1 MKGQTKVKV
10 LVTGGAGFIGSHL
23 VDALIN
29 KGFSVRV
36 LDNLSNGKIAN
47 FAHHKKNKN
56 FEFTRGSILN
66 ASLVAKMMID
76 IDLVFHLACLG
87 VRHSINHP
95 FENHRVNAEG
105 SLIVL
110 EKAYRAKV
118 EKFLYCSSSEVYGT
132 AEKVPMPESH
142 PTYPH
147 TVYGAGKLVGE
158 AYARAYFKTYGLKT
172 VVVRLFN
179 TFGPRS
185 HHEGDS
191 GEIIPK
197 AIVRALSDQPIL
209 IFGDGKQTRDFTFVT
224 DSARGLIEAAS
235 NPKMIA
241 GTFNIGS
248 NFEISINELSK
259 KILRMV
265 PETRSKI
272 KYVAS
277 RPGDVLRLYAD
288 PRNFRKL
295 TDWKPEVSFEEGLRQ
310 TVQWF
315 ASKDISKLRS
325 LEKGRNW

>member
-1 MKGQTKVKV
+1 MSWNRFKV

-23 VDALIN
+23 VDELIN
-29 KGFSVRV
+29 KGYSVRV

-47 FAHHKKNKN
+47 LAHHKKNKN
-56 FEFTRGSILN
+56 FEFARGSILN

-95 FENHRVNAEG
+95 FENHKVNAEG

-118 EKFLYCSSSEVYGT
+118 KKFLYCSSSEVYGT
-132 AEKVPMPESH
+132 AEEVPMPESH
-142 PTYPH
+142 PTFPH

-158 AYARAYFKTYGLKT
+158 AYTRAYFKTYGLKT

-185 HHEGDS
+185 HYEGDS

-209 IFGDGKQTRDFTFVT
+209 VFGDGKQTRDFTFVT

-259 KILRMV
+259 KILKMV
-265 PETRSKI
+265 PGTRSKI

-295 TDWKPEVSFEEGLRQ
+295 TDWKPEVSFEDGLRQ